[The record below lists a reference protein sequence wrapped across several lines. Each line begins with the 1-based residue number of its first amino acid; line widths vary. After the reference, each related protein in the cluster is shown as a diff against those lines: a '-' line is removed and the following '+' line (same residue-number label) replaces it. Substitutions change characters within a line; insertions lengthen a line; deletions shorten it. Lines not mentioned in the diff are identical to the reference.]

1 MKPTPVTLTGC
12 LIRLEPLG
20 PQHAADLLAAAAH
33 DEIWTHLDEPTPRT
47 SEAINAFISDA
58 LRDQERG
65 QRLPFAVVDLRS
77 GKAIGSTSYIDI
89 RPNDRT
95 LEIGW
100 TWLTPNS
107 WGTGANT
114 EAKFLLMRHAF
125 EVLGV
130 GRVAIKT
137 DLRNTRSQR
146 AIERLGAH
154 REGVWRN
161 HRLLSTGRYRDSVY
175 YSVIDSE
182 WPTVRDKLAPAV
194 Q

>member
-1 MKPTPVTLTGC
+1 MKPTPVTLTGR

-47 SEAINAFISDA
+47 SEAINALISDA

-65 QRLPFAVVDLRS
+65 QRLPFAVVDLHS

-100 TWLTPNS
+100 TWLTPSS

-114 EAKFLLMRHAF
+114 EAKLLLMQHAF

-161 HRLLSTGRYRDSVY
+161 HRLLSTGRYRDSVF

-182 WPTVRDKLAPAV
+182 WPTVRGNLVAAI
-194 Q
+194 